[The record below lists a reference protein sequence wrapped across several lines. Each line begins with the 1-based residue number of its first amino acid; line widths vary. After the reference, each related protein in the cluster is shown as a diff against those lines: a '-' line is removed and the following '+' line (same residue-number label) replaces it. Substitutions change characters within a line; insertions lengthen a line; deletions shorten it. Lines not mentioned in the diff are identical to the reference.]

1 MAVECEEHWRS
12 FSIVVRLSPYRK
24 EMRVMTHFTIVRRV
38 GELLARAFDV
48 VIERYEGSAWT
59 EKLFLS

>member
-1 MAVECEEHWRS
+1 
-12 FSIVVRLSPYRK
+12 
-24 EMRVMTHFTIVRRV
+24 MRVMTHFTIIRRL
-38 GELLARAFDV
+38 GATLARAFEI

>member
-1 MAVECEEHWRS
+1 MDDGQS
-12 FSIVVRLSPYRK
+12 LSSSYRK
-24 EMRVMTHFTIVRRV
+24 EVRVMTHFTIVRRV
-38 GELLARAFDV
+38 GELLARAFDI